1 MRTRLAL
8 RVAAKDTKPSIRPP
22 RPGTTMFRLEPLTN
36 LFDLLDHYWEHPR
49 TQRRVALALI
59 FAFIGGIIAIEL
71 NRRGL
76 LAGLPVELTRFVP
89 SNHFQAVNFA
99 FTMLLVLEVMSL
111 ILVLSCSLS
120 RSVGKQFEILAL
132 ILLRNS
138 FKELSHMH
146 EPITLSLDFQPV
158 LHIIVSASAALVI
171 FLCLG
176 LYYKVQRPQ
185 GYITSAMDRMHYV
198 MAKKILAL
206 GLFLAFIGI
215 ALWDG
220 WMFATTGQSF
230 DFFETIYTVLIFA
243 DILMVLVAQTFMPS
257 FHAVFR
263 NSGYVIAT
271 LLMRIALGAP
281 PFWDAAVGIV
291 SALFALALTWAIRVF
306 PPSSVSSSCS

>member
-1 MRTRLAL
+1 
-8 RVAAKDTKPSIRPP
+8 
-22 RPGTTMFRLEPLTN
+22 MFRLEPLTH
-36 LFDLLDHYWEHPR
+36 LFDLLHHYWEHPR
-49 TQRRVALALI
+49 TQRRVALGLI
-59 FAFIGGIIAIEL
+59 LAFIGGLVAIEL
-71 NRRGL
+71 KRRGL
-76 LAGLPVELTRFVP
+76 LTDLPEEVTRFVP
-89 SNHFQAVNFA
+89 SNHFQAVNIA

-146 EPITLSLDFQPV
+146 EPITLSLDIMPV
-158 LHIIVSASAALVI
+158 LHIIVSACSALVI

-176 LYYKVQRPQ
+176 LYYRVLRPQ
-185 GYITSAMDRMHYV
+185 GYITSAMDRMRYV
-198 MAKKILAL
+198 MAKKLLAL
-206 GLFLAFIGI
+206 GLFVTFIGV
-215 ALWDG
+215 ALWNG
-220 WMFATTGQSF
+220 WMFATTGRAF

-263 NSGYVIAT
+263 NSSYVIAT

-281 PFWDAAVGIV
+281 PFWDAAVGII